1 LTKLGDSDETTRTMK
16 NLVSLGDALGLLATP
31 SFIVGGVAILGFP
44 GRHELQAIADAAASC
59 GKVVC

>member
-16 NLVSLGDALGLLATP
+16 DLVNLGDALGLLATP

-44 GRHELQAIADAAASC
+44 GRHELQAIADAAARC